1 MTPDSSNADLPGEI
15 SNTGK
20 IVVKKRIAKIE
31 KTNSTQQFD
40 RDSNRMNGRMMQ
52 RKKKGRL
59 YSLGGNDP
67 PKRAV
72 RGRLDRL
79 KTVGTFDLGSDTG
92 LDEVMAKLNE
102 QPIETIDEHVKPER
116 ERARTRRMS
125 ANALLVCNENE
136 AGTSSIGL
144 QQQQHQQL
152 MQHRTSITPG
162 PCRREIHKSGFA
174 KRIANQ
180 KHQTIGSASSSPA
193 SRRFHSS
200 SASISTSNSQLN
212 MPIQHSADDCSE
224 KQKQFNEQPK
234 KSRSSS
240 TSVIQ
245 HDNDRRY
252 SSSTQL
258 GAVYRKSP
266 NKHLPAS
273 NFVKKTDYNQRVNSS
288 CVSNVMDDD
297 IEKITTQLAE
307 EPDEEI
313 GEIVYKPRKPVLRK
327 SKRIVRTD
335 SELFDED
342 QLEQAA
348 QQTTTRAQIHNQ
360 PSPTT
365 AINRSEKTD
374 KISRSAEMQP
384 STSIA
389 CQSSPADGIVKR
401 AAYNDGIRKNSS
413 DLDESCTPGD
423 VLKSTTT
430 NSSRNISI
438 DEVNTVFSD
447 STTDLERMERDYREL
462 ARSTLQREYKS
473 DGDTLDEI
481 GKRRNDFQN
490 WKNQSF
496 ETNFELCCQQ
506 SSADA
511 TTEYNDQNPLNPDHQ
526 MPSANQNSNE
536 LEKQNDMM
544 TKLNHMLNNTEFFK
558 RIDQDRMAGKFSP
571 SSHSS
576 EYGGIDNNNKNIN
589 LTDILTTYSQPDYN
603 SSKENVSS
611 LHGDGYTSSAII
623 SPIKS
628 IENASQM
635 DTNIN
640 ASKPPQSI
648 LCHRRPSK
656 LDITKNKPAPDTT
669 DDTDTDNTTDSKDG
683 KLLSLFEK
691 RLRKFKKINKLL
703 KSKRFSGLSD
713 KHKTKSVEAATTPSA
728 TGNVKTVLS
737 APAPAPTPIANKPMN
752 PIVGGASTSG
762 SGGRTNA
769 ISDISSKFFR
779 SRFSPGKSS
788 TSDSKNSVYSSKMS
802 LFSAIAHKSSIL
814 SKSNASSYSNNELN
828 SMRTNSKT
836 TLNEIS
842 KSNSEINN
850 YKTSSPMRFSI
861 KRSSKK
867 TKPNSSACIYTDQQ
881 QRPHS
886 PLSEEFYNK
895 TGSVRL
901 SAIELYQKFQL
912 EDFVGL
918 YKQEPITL
926 IDPYEYRKSTSRAK
940 NARLLK
946 QKSEPKFSFGGDP
959 MDYDPREGMVSL
971 HQFYLTICGHNDAY
985 LKLCLSQYFSLVS
998 LWAIAEDEDFY
1009 KEEFSEMEDEFC
1021 EYEGEEEF
1029 DEMEDEIY
1037 SEDDDDDEEKV
1048 SIGHFECNYQLRM
1061 KPVFPK

>member
-1 MTPDSSNADLPGEI
+1 MTPDSSNADLPGKI

-31 KTNSTQQFD
+31 KTISIQQFD

-59 YSLGGNDP
+59 YSLGGNEP

-79 KTVGTFDLGSDTG
+79 KTVGTFDLGNDTG

-102 QPIETIDEHVKPER
+102 QSIETIDEYVKPEK
-116 ERARTRRMS
+116 ERTRARRMS
-125 ANALLVCNENE
+125 ANALLVCNEKD
-136 AGTSSIGL
+136 TCSSWIGL
-144 QQQQHQQL
+144 QQQQQQ
-152 MQHRTSITPG
+152 QRTSTTPG
-162 PCRREIHKSGFA
+162 PCRREIHKIGFA
-174 KRIANQ
+174 KRNANQ
-180 KHQTIGSASSSPA
+180 KHQTIGSVSSSPA

-200 SASISTSNSQLN
+200 SASISTSNSQSN
-212 MPIQHSADDCSE
+212 MPIQHSADDCLE
-224 KQKQFNEQPK
+224 KQKQFNEHPK

-240 TSVIQ
+240 TSVIE
-245 HDNDRRY
+245 HGTDRRY

-258 GAVYRKSP
+258 GATYQKSP
-266 NKHLPAS
+266 SKHLLAT
-273 NFVKKTDYNQRVNSS
+273 NFIKKTDYKQRINSS

-297 IEKITTQLAE
+297 IEKITTQLSEAMAE
-307 EPDEEI
+307 EPDDENVDS
-313 GEIVYKPRKPVLRK
+313 VYRPRKPVLRK

-342 QLEQAA
+342 QFHQDT
-348 QQTTTRAQIHNQ
+348 QQTTTRALIHNQ

-365 AINRSEKTD
+365 AVERNVKSDEM
-374 KISRSAEMQP
+374 SRSVEMQP
-384 STSIA
+384 STSSA
-389 CQSSPADGIVKR
+389 CQSNPADRIVKSS
-401 AAYNDGIRKNSS
+401 AFVDGIRKNGH
-413 DLDESCTPGD
+413 DLDESRTPGD
-423 VLKSTTT
+423 VLKSKTA

-447 STTDLERMERDYREL
+447 SITDLEKMERDYREL

-473 DGDTLDEI
+473 DGDALDEA
-481 GKRRNDFQN
+481 GKRRNDFQS

-506 SSADA
+506 SSANA
-511 TTEYNDQNPLNPDHQ
+511 TTEYTDQNPLNSDHQ
-526 MPSANQNSNE
+526 MAANHISKE
-536 LEKQNDMM
+536 SEKQNEMM

-558 RIDQDRMAGKFSP
+558 RIDQDRMATTFSP

-576 EYGGIDNNNKNIN
+576 DYGGIDNNNKNIN
-589 LTDILTTYSQPDYN
+589 LTDILNTYSQPEYN

-611 LHGDGYTSSAII
+611 SHFDGYTSSAII

-628 IENASQM
+628 IENAPQM
-635 DTNIN
+635 DINTNAFEHEAFVDTMSTQTATLPITTI
-640 ASKPPQSI
+640 KPQKSI

-656 LDITKNKPAPDTT
+656 LDIIKNKPAPDTT
-669 DDTDTDNTTDSKDG
+669 DDTDTDNTTDSQDG

-691 RLRKFKKINKLL
+691 RLRKFKKIKKLL
-703 KSKRFSGLSD
+703 KSKRFSGSSA
-713 KHKTKSVEAATTPSA
+713 KHKTNSVEAAATPSA
-728 TGNVKTVLS
+728 TVLS
-737 APAPAPTPIANKPMN
+737 VPAPTPIANKPMN
-752 PIVGGASTSG
+752 PIGGGASTS
-762 SGGRTNA
+762 SSSGRTNA

-814 SKSNASSYSNNELN
+814 SKSNASSHSNNELN
-828 SMRTNSKT
+828 SMRSNSKT
-836 TLNEIS
+836 KLNEIS
-842 KSNSEINN
+842 KSNSEINS

-867 TKPNSSACIYTDQQ
+867 LKPNSSACIYTDHQ

-926 IDPYEYRKSTSRAK
+926 VDPYDYRKSFSRTK

-959 MDYDPREGMVSL
+959 MDYDPREGTV
-971 HQFYLTICGHNDAY
+971 FF
-985 LKLCLSQYFSLVS
+985 YFSFFYRL
-998 LWAIAEDEDFY
+998 AIYEHN
-1009 KEEFSEMEDEFC
+1009 EENS
-1021 EYEGEEEF
+1021 
-1029 DEMEDEIY
+1029 
-1037 SEDDDDDEEKV
+1037 K
-1048 SIGHFECNYQLRM
+1048 L
-1061 KPVFPK
+1061 